1 MDNFRPLGWRTDALA
16 SPAKAQMHGIPDA
29 VRRTR
34 FPFRLLRYWFAHELL
49 VDECRRRNG
58 TPLQVAE
65 VGIDAGQMLAYA
77 RQAQACRH
85 EPLPWQRWLGVDCS
99 PPNEA
104 LRAVGYD
111 DLTQLDLEDR
121 QGMAAQPR
129 EVHDAIILLHVVE
142 HLVEPERALAD
153 IAGWLKPGGV
163 VIGGCPGTPECS
175 GHGTCTNQSM

>member
-85 EPLPWQRWLGVDCS
+85 EPLPWGGGGGGGGGGS
-99 PPNEA
+99 
-104 LRAVGYD
+104 
-111 DLTQLDLEDR
+111 
-121 QGMAAQPR
+121 
-129 EVHDAIILLHVVE
+129 
-142 HLVEPERALAD
+142 
-153 IAGWLKPGGV
+153 AGWAW
-163 VIGGCPGTPECS
+163 TAARR
-175 GHGTCTNQSM
+175 TRR